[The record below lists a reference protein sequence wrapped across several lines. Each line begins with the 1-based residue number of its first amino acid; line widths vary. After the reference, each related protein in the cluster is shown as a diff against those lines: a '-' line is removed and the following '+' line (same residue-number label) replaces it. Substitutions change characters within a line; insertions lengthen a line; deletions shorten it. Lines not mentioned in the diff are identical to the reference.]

1 MISYIH
7 YIIVEKQNTKPY
19 SYQNVKKESH
29 RCQKIF
35 SKLYYIYNYYIIT
48 LYYDILASCE
58 IKYDEAKTQMFQ

>member
-7 YIIVEKQNTKPY
+7 YVIVEKQNTKSY

-35 SKLYYIYNYYIIT
+35 SKLYYNYNYYIII
-48 LYYDILASCE
+48 LYYDFSIL
-58 IKYDEAKTQMFQ
+58 

>member
-35 SKLYYIYNYYIIT
+35 SKLYYNYNYYIII
-48 LYYDILASCE
+48 LYYDFSIL
-58 IKYDEAKTQMFQ
+58 